1 MIKKIL
7 CAALCAIMLLSTALP
22 AALADSVWYC
32 PKCGRQC
39 TDNYCPSDGTPRP
52 QGNSAGSYSSGTYT
66 VYANQKAN
74 IRSGPASSYSKL
86 GTVSKGTALT
96 AVQRVA
102 SHEGGKDWYQII
114 YNGGT
119 AYISVSCVTGG
130 SGVPQ
135 GQASTTGIG
144 VSSYG
149 SSTGVSSSGSGTP
162 TGGYTD
168 YAYATCTLNSKLATR
183 TGPGTTYD
191 EPGTFLSSGS
201 AVTVLSKAYDNANGI
216 WWVQVEFYYGRNRY
230 RAYTGLKRM
239 SGLNINNVPEEYPIG
254 SCTVNRSLECYYG
267 PGYDY
272 KQISRN
278 VPAGVSCTI
287 YGYAYGGSQS
297 SDFIQIEFY
306 DSGLKCWRRAWVPD
320 PFVDDYWMYYGF

>member
-1 MIKKIL
+1 MKKLICL
-7 CAALCAIMLLSTALP
+7 
-22 AALADSVWYC
+22 ALAVLQLMMCCGAVAGSVWYC

-39 TDNYCPSDGTPRP
+39 TDNYCPSDGTARP
-52 QGNSAGSYSSGTYT
+52 QGSGTGSYSDGTFT

-74 IRSGPASSYSKL
+74 IRSGPASAYSRL

-119 AYISVSCVTGG
+119 AYISSSCVTGG
-130 SGVPQ
+130 SGVPR
-135 GQASTTGIG
+135 GQASGAGTSSYDGSTGI
-144 VSSYG
+144 
-149 SSTGVSSSGSGTP
+149 SSSGSDQYGS
-162 TGGYTD
+162 GGYTD
-168 YAYATCTLNSKLATR
+168 YAYVTCTLNSKLATR
-183 TGPGTTYD
+183 TGPGTAYD

-201 AVTVLSKAYDNANGI
+201 SVTVLSKAYDNANGI
-216 WWVQVEFYYGRNRY
+216 WWVQVEFYYGRNWY

-272 KQISRN
+272 RQISRN

-287 YGYAYGGSQS
+287 YGYAYGGSNG

-306 DSGLKCWRRAWVPD
+306 DSGLKCWRRAWVAD
-320 PFVDDYWMYYGF
+320 PFVDDYWMY